1 MKTNEKERSRVRDY
15 QQGQSIKNSIKRYEI
30 TRKKYKWDHMEKKL
44 SGRQNEL
51 WKILKESWKVYE
63 RIWKMKKD
71 IMWARMIDKL
81 LDKESKIV
89 INCAK

>member
-1 MKTNEKERSRVRDY
+1 
-15 QQGQSIKNSIKRYEI
+15 
-30 TRKKYKWDHMEKKL
+30 MEKKL

-81 LDKESKIV
+81 LDKESEIV